1 MTLATTINRLLAP
14 LDIVLTRRTTLERTR
29 AQLDDALDHVKRLS
43 SVPAAAVQPEQP
55 QPSLHELLQPLNDRL
70 VALQSQGKEL
80 ERAIIRHQTA
90 SQWSVIDALERRLH
104 PEHARRSCPLCGVES
119 DEAAFRVY
127 RTQCLFGG
135 GDLIRHQCPSCDVI
149 FGADKM
155 FDLTEAQLSQEYEWH
170 YKVYEEGDSTE
181 VEMMAFHSLKPRKD
195 GVYINFGSGAWSNSV
210 PKLREQGWNVFA
222 YEPHSSAARGEE
234 WLLTQESQ
242 VAALAPDGLFSN
254 NVLEHLRHPAQ
265 DLRRMAGWLKPGAWM
280 AHATPCYEY
289 LFEYT
294 RFHLFFFPGRS
305 RELLARLIGH
315 RIGQFDVDPRYNY
328 MNCVF
333 VPEPVVGATS

>member
-1 MTLATTINRLLAP
+1 MTLTTRINQLLAP
-14 LDIVLTRRTTLERTR
+14 LDIAFTRRTTLDRTR
-29 AQLDDALDHVKRLS
+29 AQLVEALEQVQKLS
-43 SVPAAAVQPEQP
+43 KVRMSEVIDP
-55 QPSLHELLQPLNDRL
+55 PSDLSELLQPLNDRL
-70 VALQSQGKEL
+70 DLLLNQSNAL
-80 ERAIIRHQTA
+80 ERSLIRHQTA
-90 SQWSVIDALERRLH
+90 AQWSVVDAFERRLR
-104 PEHARRSCPLCGVES
+104 PTTGLRICPLCGTSSE
-119 DEAAFRVY
+119 ETAFQIY

-135 GDLIRHQCPSCDVI
+135 GDLVRRQCPSCDVI

-155 FDLTEAQLSQEYEWH
+155 FELTEAQLSQEYEWH

-181 VEMMAFHSLKPRKD
+181 VEMKAFHSLEPRRD
-195 GVYINFGSGAWSNSV
+195 GVYLNFGSGAWSSSV

-222 YEPHSSAARGEE
+222 YEPHSSAARGED

-254 NVLEHLRHPAQ
+254 NVLEHLRHPAE
-265 DLRRMAGWLKPGAWM
+265 DLRRMAGWLKPGGWM

-305 RELLARLIGH
+305 RELLAQLIGH
-315 RIGQFDVDPRYNY
+315 RIEKFETDRRYNY

-333 VPEPVVGATS
+333 APEVVDGDRS